1 MILTLAGQSA
11 IISYEKFQMSS
22 TGFEPITSAMPVQ
35 CFDQLTYEE
44 HFANISF
51 THHSFHGNTL
61 AQEIDL
67 VTCEWLRSSVGQS
80 TTLAS
85 KSPVEDTWNLSGAHM
100 RQLLRLSSKCEDLFF
115 NSSLNHTSKKFLS
128 LEKCSLF
135 FLSPELGVLVISTLQ
150 GKDMAAMDSNGKFN
164 VPCLFLLL
172 IVTLKSTPKICVEYC
187 VESM

>member
-51 THHSFHGNTL
+51 THHSFHRNTL

-67 VTCEWLRSSVGQS
+67 VTCEWLHSSVVQS

-85 KSPVEDTWNLSGAHM
+85 KSPVEGTWNLSGAHM
-100 RQLLRLSSKCEDLFF
+100 RQLQLSSKCEDLFF

-128 LEKCSLF
+128 LKNCSLF
-135 FLSPELGVLVISTLQ
+135 FLPSELGVLVISLLQ

-164 VPCLFLLL
+164 VLRLFLLL
-172 IVTLKSTPKICVEYC
+172 IVTLKSTPKICVKYC
-187 VESM
+187 VEGM